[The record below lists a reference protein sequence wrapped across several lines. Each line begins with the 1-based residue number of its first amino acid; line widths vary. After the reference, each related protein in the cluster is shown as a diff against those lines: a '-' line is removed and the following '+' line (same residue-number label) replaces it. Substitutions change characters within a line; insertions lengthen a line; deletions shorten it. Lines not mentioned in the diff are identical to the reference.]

1 MVHCLLAFIV
11 QNANG
16 QATNTSIT
24 KKLSRVQCTTII
36 TDRLTI
42 NFVFGGRL
50 ETFDAPVTSSNHPI
64 IETQRRVRVCLTHC
78 LCFISCSESHTVL
91 SIPLSMQ
98 KTKHPHE
105 MFTLLLFLKL
115 LYLSLPLQSSSLPV
129 IPSDALSLLAFK
141 SKADLSNKLSF
152 TLHKRYDFCNWVG
165 VECVQKK
172 VVRLVL
178 EGFAL
183 NGVFESNTLSHLDQI
198 RVLSLQ
204 NNSLTGPIP
213 DLSQLINLKSLFL
226 NHNLFSG
233 FFPSSVLSLYR
244 IRIID
249 LSYNN
254 LTGFIPIELTHL
266 DRIDYLQLNS
276 NHFNGT
282 IPPFNQSLL
291 QTFNVSDNNLIGAI
305 PVTNTL
311 LRFNVSSFSRNPK
324 LCGQILHRV
333 CSSNSSNLPFFP
345 PSVAVAAPPPTKIEE
360 NQQLQGVTLSSPS
373 RKTHKR
379 IALSLG
385 FSFVVLLLF
394 GSILSVFFALKK
406 RRRKPKVSIPLTS
419 TAITSGSAF
428 ASTSNP
434 IEQND
439 LKMIE
444 MRKSGNLVF
453 CKGEE
458 QVYSL
463 DQLMTGSAEM
473 LGRGSIGTTYKA
485 VLDNQLIVC
494 VKRLDVNKTASTSKE
509 VFQRHIQVVGNL
521 RHPNLV
527 PVKAYFQAKEE
538 KLIIYD
544 YQSNGSVFSLIHG
557 LRSTRAKPLHWTS
570 CLKIAEDVVQG
581 LAYIHQESILVH
593 GNLKA
598 SNVLL
603 GNEFEARLTDYCLA
617 VLFNTSCEED
627 PDSAGYRAPEVH
639 KSSIQATTKS
649 DVYAFGV
656 LLLELLTSKPPSQH
670 PFLMPAD
677 LLNWVRHAREV
688 EDSEDKWL
696 AMLIDIATACN
707 RTLPEQRPTTWQV
720 LNMIQEIKETAS
732 TELEPCTVFP

>member
-1 MVHCLLAFIV
+1 
-11 QNANG
+11 
-16 QATNTSIT
+16 
-24 KKLSRVQCTTII
+24 
-36 TDRLTI
+36 
-42 NFVFGGRL
+42 
-50 ETFDAPVTSSNHPI
+50 
-64 IETQRRVRVCLTHC
+64 
-78 LCFISCSESHTVL
+78 
-91 SIPLSMQ
+91 
-98 KTKHPHE
+98 
-105 MFTLLLFLKL
+105 MFTLLLF

-152 TLHKRYDFCNWVG
+152 TLHKRYDFCHWVG
-165 VECVQKK
+165 VECVENK

-178 EGFAL
+178 QGFDL
-183 NGVFESNTLSHLDQI
+183 NGVFESNTLSQLDQL

-233 FFPSSVLSLYR
+233 FFPTSVLSLYR
-244 IRIID
+244 IRILD

-254 LTGFIPIELTHL
+254 LTGLIPIELTHL
-266 DRIDYLQLNS
+266 DRIYYLQLNS

-291 QTFNVSDNNLIGAI
+291 QAFNVSDNNLTGAI

-311 LRFNVSSFSRNPK
+311 LRFNISSFSRNPE
-324 LCGQILHRV
+324 LCGQILHTV
-333 CSSNSSNLPFFP
+333 CSLNSSKLPFFA
-345 PSVAVAAPPPTKIEE
+345 PSEAVAAPPPTKFEQ
-360 NQQLQGVTLSSPS
+360 NQQLEGVTLSPPS
-373 RKTHKR
+373 KKTHKR

-385 FSFVVLLLF
+385 FSFGVLLLF
-394 GSILSVFFALKK
+394 GSILSVFLVLKK
-406 RRRKPKVSIPLTS
+406 RRRKPKVSIPLTTTTFS
-419 TAITSGSAF
+419 SESAF

-434 IEQND
+434 TEQND
-439 LKMIE
+439 LKMME

-473 LGRGSIGTTYKA
+473 LGRGSIGTSYKA
-485 VLDNQLIVC
+485 VLDNHLIVC
-494 VKRLDVNKTASTSKE
+494 VKRLDFIKTANTSKE

-544 YQSNGSVFSLIHG
+544 YQSNGSLFSLIHG

-570 CLKIAEDVVQG
+570 CLKIAEDVIQG
-581 LAYIHQESILVH
+581 LSYIHQESSLVH

-603 GNEFEARLTDYCLA
+603 GNDLEARLTDYCLA

-627 PDSAGYRAPEVH
+627 TDSAGYRAPEVH

-696 AMLIDIATACN
+696 GMLIDIATACN

-720 LNMIQEIKETAS
+720 VMAMKSDGGDEAVLQTLHRAREVYRNKLQANAAADELAS
-732 TELEPCTVFP
+732 LFAECAIAEAHPLKSEPSPFVTGRPSVALTPDVHGTSILAKSGREQIMLDAFSDGSSFICLKCGGLVSNHRKDEHLAYWCCQL